1 MPVSNVSE
9 EDTEGVDLIYL
20 RARAPV
26 RRKLLDSENPPTQF
40 ELIRKKGP
48 DVSLQQIINPSWFLN
63 FKYKKDVPQILKH
76 K

>member
-20 RARAPV
+20 RAPV

-40 ELIRKKGP
+40 ELIRKKG
-48 DVSLQQIINPSWFLN
+48 SRRKSATNN
-63 FKYKKDVPQILKH
+63 
-76 K
+76 